1 MEEKLELVTHVH
13 KDASMGAYTIR
24 TLSDKLKDKDNK
36 IKGFLEDIEKKYKEF
51 SDKTK
56 DILVENKI
64 NPEEDGFITK
74 MMSSMGISKEV
85 KDDNSDSAIADMVIQ
100 GISMGSI
107 EMEKKVAAYKDQ
119 TDKEYL
125 NIAKDFLKFQQKT
138 ISDLKKFL

>member
-1 MEEKLELVTHVH
+1 MQEKLELITHVH
-13 KDASMGAYTIR
+13 KDAAMGYYTVK
-24 TLSDKLKDKDNK
+24 TLSEKLKDKDNK
-36 IKGFLEDIEKKYKEF
+36 IKGFLEDIQKKYKEF

-64 NPEEDGFITK
+64 SPEEDGFITK

-107 EMEKKVAAYKDQ
+107 EMEKKIAAYKDQ
-119 TDKEYL
+119 IDKEYL
-125 NIAKDFLKFQQKT
+125 SIARDFLKFQQKT
-138 ISDLKKFL
+138 INDLKKFL